1 MVDAAAY
8 HTKALSILANG
19 WLAEVSAYQAPLYP
33 YIIAAIYSI
42 FGINPIYVQIFQCVL
57 SVANVFVIFLIAR
70 RLFNPRVGIFAA
82 AIACLYGPIVFFAG
96 ILLKESLAVFFAD
109 AMLLLLLSAAAKPR
123 TWKYLAG
130 GLLFGI
136 AASLR
141 ENIYLVLPA
150 IIMWIFW
157 YAPALRQKIIFSI
170 AMLIGVA
177 AILAPF
183 AIKNAYYAKGLS
195 PAGRHAGLNFF
206 IGNNPDATGV
216 FQRFDFFRPGPEF
229 EEGDVRIETERIL
242 QKKLEPSEVSRYWFG
257 KTLEGFRDSP
267 LLFPKLLAVKTALFL
282 GGREYPDNYDF
293 NFMRSLAP
301 VLKVTF
307 VSFGLVMVFSLFGIF
322 LSRSREPSFQLMY
335 AYALVSALSIIV
347 FYINARYRFPIVP
360 ILIVF
365 AAYAVVE
372 GWKIIL
378 AGGRAKIVIAA
389 IVAAGLFFGVTD
401 FFRDKTEDFAISWF
415 GIGNTFENEGK
426 LDEAM
431 LHYEKALDLLPD
443 YSNALHQMGSVLEKQ
458 GRTDEAIEKYRQAI
472 NAEPCFLDAHFSLAA
487 AYEGQGRMNNA
498 VDVWNA
504 ALSCYPNQPDAHGNL
519 GLLYEKMGDTINAVR
534 EIKRAIELRPYDAN
548 FHNNLGVIYLV
559 HGLKNDASTEFA
571 KALRIDPKHAGA
583 LQNENY
589 TRRHK

>member
-8 HTKALSILANG
+8 HAKALGILANG
-19 WLAEVSAYQAPLYP
+19 WLFDVSSYQAPLYP
-33 YIIAAIYSI
+33 YIIAAIYAL
-42 FGINPIYVQIFQCVL
+42 FGANPIYVQIFQCVL
-57 SVANVFVIFLIAR
+57 SVANVFLIFLIAR
-70 RLFNPRVGIFAA
+70 RLFSPRVGIAAA
-82 AIACLYGPIVFFAG
+82 AIACFCGPIVFFAG

-123 TWKYLAG
+123 AWKYLAG

-141 ENIYLVLPA
+141 ENLYLVLPA
-150 IIMWIFW
+150 IIMWILW
-157 YAPALRQKIIFSI
+157 YAPSLRRKIIFSI
-170 AMLIGVA
+170 AMLIGAA

-183 AIKNAYYAKGLS
+183 AIKNAYYDKGLS

-206 IGNNPDATGV
+206 VGNNPDATGV
-216 FQRFDFFRPGPEF
+216 FQRFDFFRTGPEF
-229 EEGDVRIETERIL
+229 EEGDVRVETERIL
-242 QKKLEPSEVSRYWFG
+242 QRKLKPSEVSRYWFG
-257 KTLEGFRDSP
+257 KTLEGFRGAP
-267 LLFPKLLAVKTALFL
+267 LLFPKLLAVKSALLL

-307 VSFGLVMVFSLFGIF
+307 AGFGMVMVLALFGIF
-322 LSRSREPSFQLMY
+322 LSRSRDPSFQLIY
-335 AYALVSALSIIV
+335 AYALVSALSVIV

-365 AAYAVVE
+365 AAYAAVD
-372 GWKIIL
+372 GWKKIL
-378 AGGRAKIVIAA
+378 AGGRVKIALAAA
-389 IVAAGLFFGVTD
+389 IAAGLFLSITD
-401 FFRDKTEDFAISWF
+401 SFRDKTEDFAISWF

-431 LHYEKALDLLPD
+431 LYYEKALALLPD
-443 YSNALHQMGSVLEKQ
+443 YSNALHQTGSVLEKQ
-458 GRTDEAIEKYRQAI
+458 GRIDDAIEKYLEAI
-472 NAEPCFLDAHFSLAA
+472 EAEPCFLDAHFSLAA

-504 ALSCYPNQPDAHGNL
+504 ALVCYPNQPEAHGNL
-519 GLLYEKMGDTINAVR
+519 GLLYERIGETDNAVR
-534 EIKRAIELRPYDAN
+534 EIKRAITLRPYDAN

-559 HGLKNDASTEFA
+559 HGLKDPARAEFA
-571 KALRIDPKHAGA
+571 EALRIDPKHAGA
-583 LQNENY
+583 IQNRN
-589 TRRHK
+589 